1 MTGNV
6 FKVSDYIMQDVLGE
20 GFTQCPNYWFSAK
33 CPLSSE
39 ARLILIRLS
48 NNIDEFNLTH
58 EFISRQLNM
67 SVKG

>member
-6 FKVSDYIMQDVLGE
+6 FKVSNDIMQDVLGD
-20 GFTQCPNYWFSAK
+20 GFTRCPNYWFSSK

-48 NNIDEFNLTH
+48 NNIEEFNKNK
-58 EFISRQLNM
+58 NM
-67 SVKG
+67 N